1 MSEIVYT
8 YFMEITQLSEQSVT
22 WETAELDYFKHKI
35 IALRPSSDAVLH
47 MSRIEYKWEKSFV
60 LPH

>member
-47 MSRIEYKWEKSFV
+47 MSRIEYK
-60 LPH
+60 